1 MHRNALTFSF
11 FFYHLKV
18 SGILKKAANERTTE
32 EIDILAKSP
41 ELTLRLQKLAKKRDA
56 AKSRH
61 LEVKLYPMNKNDYSY
76 RNCKW
81 YASSKTNLNE
91 LFDFL
96 MHLLLYVLKRGK

>member
-1 MHRNALTFSF
+1 MSVILQLHKIALKLYFFSQN
-11 FFYHLKV
+11 YLKV

-61 LEVKLYPMNKNDYSY
+61 LEVKSFTIIIGIQTVNDMLVM
-76 RNCKW
+76 KQI
-81 YASSKTNLNE
+81 
-91 LFDFL
+91 
-96 MHLLLYVLKRGK
+96 

>member
-76 RNCKW
+76 STVIVNGMLVVKQI
-81 YASSKTNLNE
+81 
-91 LFDFL
+91 
-96 MHLLLYVLKRGK
+96 